1 MSKIKKALLL
11 FVLALSFMVISVFDL
26 TFGTI
31 SLIINVF
38 RLPFKLIAQ
47 WLVNKADKVNIK

>member
-11 FVLALSFMVISVFDL
+11 FVLALTFMIISVFDL

-31 SLIINVF
+31 SLIINVC
-38 RLPFKLIAQ
+38 RLPFKLASQ
-47 WLVNKADKVNIK
+47 WLVDKADKVNIN

>member
-38 RLPFKLIAQ
+38 RLPFKLTAQ